1 MRVAY
6 FDCYSGI
13 SGDMILGALVDLG
26 VDLKSIRK
34 GLATLDLKGYQ
45 VKSLPIKRGMISGTK
60 VQVKI
65 PKSAHSHHHSRNFTH
80 IKKMIESSGLPPKV
94 KNKSVDIFHRIAKAE
109 ASVHRTTINKV
120 HFHEVGA
127 VDSIV
132 DIVGGVLAMES
143 LNVEKIFSSPLNTGE
158 GSVLCEH
165 GILPVPAP
173 ATVKLLQEIPCYSSG
188 IKKELT
194 TPTGAALI
202 GAYAEKFCSLPTMKI
217 LGSGYG
223 AGDHIIE
230 DSPNMLRILLG
241 EMEQTDSTARMQVIE
256 TNIDD
261 MNPEFYEHVME
272 SLFAA
277 GAVDVFFVPIIMKKN
292 RPAIKLSALAP
303 IGLVDKIAR
312 ILLSETSTFGVR
324 FYEVE
329 RIELNR
335 EFQSLKT
342 PYGSV
347 KIKIGRLNGAILQYA
362 PEYDECKKIARKKNI
377 PIKKVYED
385 ILRLAEQKL

>member
-26 VDLKSIRK
+26 VDLKSIRDSLK
-34 GLATLDLKGYQ
+34 TLDLKGYQ
-45 VKSLPIKRGMISGTK
+45 VKSLPIKRGLVSGTK

-65 PKSAHSHHHSRNFTH
+65 PKSSHAHHHSRNFTH

-94 KNKSVDIFHRIAKAE
+94 KTRSIDIFHRIARAE

-132 DIVGGVLAMES
+132 DIVGGVLAIES
-143 LNVEKIFSSPLNTGE
+143 LNVEKIFASPLNTGE

-173 ATVKLLQEIPCYSSG
+173 ATVKLLQGIPCYSSG
-188 IKKELT
+188 IRKELT
-194 TPTGAALI
+194 TPTGAAVI
-202 GAYAEKFCSLPTMKI
+202 GAYAEKFCSLPIMKI

-223 AGDHIIE
+223 AGDHIVE
-230 DSPNMLRILLG
+230 DTPNMLRVLLG
-241 EMEQTDSTARMQVIE
+241 EMDSSGSTSRMQVIE

-272 SLFAA
+272 TLFAA

-303 IGLVDKIAR
+303 PGLVENIAR

-324 FYEVE
+324 YYDVE
-329 RIELNR
+329 RIALDR
-335 EFQSLKT
+335 EYQTLKT
-342 PYGSV
+342 PYGPV
-347 KIKIGRLNGAILQYA
+347 KIKIGRLDGAILHYA
-362 PEYDECKKIARKKNI
+362 PEYDECKKIARKKKI

-385 ILRLAEQKL
+385 ILRLPEQKF